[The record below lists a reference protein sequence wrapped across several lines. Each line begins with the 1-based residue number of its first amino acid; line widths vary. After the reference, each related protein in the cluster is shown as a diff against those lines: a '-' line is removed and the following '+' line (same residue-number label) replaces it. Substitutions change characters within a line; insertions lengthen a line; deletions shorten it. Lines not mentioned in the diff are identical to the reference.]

1 MNDKLIE
8 LLKEALSQE
17 YSDVF
22 LYPREAE
29 TIEDKKISE
38 KFEEFGTMEVRHADM
53 LSMKLL
59 ELGEK
64 PRWDFTLLKSGASI
78 KEILEHHLSVEKQA
92 ISLYGKCIEAVD
104 DNNFKIVLMGIKS
117 DEETHLKFIEGVL
130 KTLGN

>member
-1 MNDKLIE
+1 M
-8 LLKEALSQE
+8 E

-22 LYPREAE
+22 LYPREAK
-29 TIEDKKISE
+29 TVEDRNISE
-38 KFEEFGTMEVRHADM
+38 KFEEFGTMEVRHADI

-64 PRWDFTLLKSGASI
+64 PRWDFTLLKSGASV
-78 KEILEHHLSVEKQA
+78 KEILEHHLSAEKQA
-92 ISLYGKCIEAVD
+92 ISLYDKCIEAVD

-117 DEETHLKFIEGVL
+117 DEETHLKFIEDVL